1 MSARRR
7 GRWSRAI
14 LWGFALWAA
23 SRILIGT
30 VALLTQY
37 SLAGHG
43 TIGSKAGWPFRLLFH
58 WDSNY
63 LRGIALH
70 GYFSE
75 RSADTWVA
83 FFPGYPLVSRGVA
96 QLVDPTGPSSQAV
109 TFAMWLVVTIASLIA
124 TILLFRV
131 AEQRLSARGAVGA
144 TALFILG
151 PYALFLAA
159 SYSEAL
165 FLAFAVGAWLCG
177 SRDRWL
183 AAGLLAAAA
192 SATRPNGIF
201 LACAIVVMYLVRR
214 REAGKPILSWNLVAA
229 ALGFTGTVAY
239 FVYLSLNTGSLLSW
253 SQSQAA
259 WHRSLQWPWET
270 LYQTAGRV
278 IYASSLDRQIQFGLD
293 IVFAVIL
300 VAGIVYFVR
309 TKRWPEV
316 TYLGLTAISLMTSY
330 SYLSLARNTVTLFP
344 LVLALAGATD
354 KPSRR
359 VLFWIAFSL
368 GLLLLVFNT
377 RQFALGYWAD

>member
-1 MSARRR
+1 MRR
-7 GRWSRAI
+7 
-14 LWGFALWAA
+14 AL
-23 SRILIGT
+23 
-30 VALLTQY
+30 
-37 SLAGHG
+37 
-43 TIGSKAGWPFRLLFH
+43 
-58 WDSNY
+58 
-63 LRGIALH
+63 
-70 GYFSE
+70 
-75 RSADTWVA
+75 
-83 FFPGYPLVSRGVA
+83 
-96 QLVDPTGPSSQAV
+96 AV
-109 TFAMWLVVTIASLIA
+109 
-124 TILLFRV
+124 
-131 AEQRLSARGAVGA
+131 LS
-144 TALFILG
+144 
-151 PYALFLAA
+151 
-159 SYSEAL
+159 
-165 FLAFAVGAWLCG
+165 
-177 SRDRWL
+177 

-229 ALGFTGTVAY
+229 ALGFVGTVAY